1 MLGLLPGNVT
11 QSSYQLAKKGTL
23 SHSRFPFKTVPIV
36 SGHHTEHARLISLKE
51 RITPSSNSF
60 SFDLVSQYQ
69 YQIISVVCSLSKLP
83 LQLLL
88 YHTNPKLLVQL
99 LLAVTNTPF
108 NYSTLKCCSSISLSL
123 PTHSEIT
130 AIAI

>member
-1 MLGLLPGNVT
+1 MLGSPPGNVT
-11 QSSYQLAKKGTL
+11 QRFYQLAKKGTL
-23 SHSRFPFKTVPIV
+23 SHSRFPWKTVPIV

-69 YQIISVVCSLSKLP
+69 IISVVSSLSKLP

-99 LLAVTNTPF
+99 LIAVTNTPF
-108 NYSTLKCCSSISLSL
+108 NYSTLNVLFQHLPLTSRHTRRSL
-123 PTHSEIT
+123 
-130 AIAI
+130 